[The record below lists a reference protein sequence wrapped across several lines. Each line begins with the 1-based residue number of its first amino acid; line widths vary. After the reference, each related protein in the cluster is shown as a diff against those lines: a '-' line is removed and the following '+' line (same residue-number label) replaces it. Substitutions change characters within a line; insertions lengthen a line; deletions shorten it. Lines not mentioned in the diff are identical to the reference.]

1 VADERFDGIRRQRFG
16 VRAALDA
23 LELALAAPAAGRAKE
38 WLTTVTE
45 RVDSLAGSFG
55 EHVRVTEAPGGVF
68 DDAVAHAPRLANQ
81 VARLRREHVE
91 ITDALTRAADAA
103 AGTGE
108 AAVDAAREAAL
119 GVMGAIVRHRSAGS
133 NLLYEA
139 YFVDIDASD

>member
-1 VADERFDGIRRQRFG
+1 MPDERLDAIRRQRFG

-45 RVDSLAGSFG
+45 RARSLGEAFS

-68 DDAVAHAPRLANQ
+68 DDALAAAPRLANQ
-81 VARLRREHVE
+81 VGRLRREHVE
-91 ITDALTRAADAA
+91 IADGLDRVAVAA
-103 AGTGE
+103 AGLDDP
-108 AAVDAAREAAL
+108 AVDTTREQAL
-119 GVMGAIVRHRSAGS
+119 AVMGAIVRHRSAGS
-133 NLLYEA
+133 SLLYVA